1 MASSLSG
8 FSIPEVISTKH
19 ISEREFEFR
28 MKEIQK
34 DNLSKERAR
43 KLKEERRKGKTKHKL
58 PSTSKLILL
67 GMILLCVQIVAFCE
81 YAMMTL
87 CDTSALYV
95 LIGIPAALAPIIWGY
110 YSKSKA
116 ENTAGGIVY
125 DTAMAEILNKNNV
138 SDEEITNDSSV
149 G

>member
-1 MASSLSG
+1 M
-8 FSIPEVISTKH
+8 KY
-19 ISEREFEFR
+19 ISEKEFNFR

-34 DNLSKERAR
+34 ENLSKERAR
-43 KLKEERRKGKTKHKL
+43 KLKEEKQKGKPKRKI

-67 GMILLCVQIVAFCE
+67 GMILLCVQIVIFCE

-87 CDTSALYV
+87 YDASSLYV
-95 LIGIPAALAPIIWGY
+95 LIGIPVALAPIIWGY

-116 ENTAGGIVY
+116 ENTVGGIVY
-125 DTAMAEILNKNNV
+125 DTAMAEMQMQNETVDNEV
-138 SDEEITNDSSV
+138 PTEGGSV

>member
-1 MASSLSG
+1 M
-8 FSIPEVISTKH
+8 KY
-19 ISEREFEFR
+19 ISEKEFNFR

-34 DNLSKERAR
+34 ENLSKERAR
-43 KLKEERRKGKTKHKL
+43 KLKEEKQKGKQKRKI

-67 GMILLCVQIVAFCE
+67 GMILLCVQIVVFCE

-87 CDTSALYV
+87 YDASSLYV
-95 LIGIPAALAPIIWGY
+95 LIGIPTALAPIIWGY

-116 ENTAGGIVY
+116 ENTVGGIVY
-125 DTAMAEILNKNNV
+125 DTAMAEMQMQNETVDNEVLTE
-138 SDEEITNDSSV
+138 DGSV

>member
-1 MASSLSG
+1 MRR
-8 FSIPEVISTKH
+8 
-19 ISEREFEFR
+19 ISEKEYDFR
-28 MKEIQK
+28 MKEIQR
-34 DNLSKERAR
+34 DNLAKERAR
-43 KLKEERRKGKTKHKL
+43 KLKEEKRKGKIKHKL

-67 GMILLCVQIVAFCE
+67 GMILLCVQIVIFCE

-125 DTAMAEILNKNNV
+125 DTAMAEMQMKN
-138 SDEEITNDSSV
+138 ETTNESTATDDDSV

>member
-1 MASSLSG
+1 MRY
-8 FSIPEVISTKH
+8 
-19 ISEREFEFR
+19 ISEKEFNSR
-28 MKEIQK
+28 MTRIQK
-34 DNLSKERAR
+34 ENLSKERAR
-43 KLKEERRKGKTKHKL
+43 KLREEKKKGRTKHKL

-67 GMILLCVQIVAFCE
+67 GMILLCVQIVIFCE

-87 CDTSALYV
+87 YDASSLYV

-116 ENTAGGIVY
+116 ENTVGGIVY
-125 DTAMAEILNKNNV
+125 DTAMAEMQMRNETVN
-138 SDEEITNDSSV
+138 DESPAEDGSV

>member
-1 MASSLSG
+1 MRR
-8 FSIPEVISTKH
+8 
-19 ISEREFEFR
+19 ISEKEYDFR
-28 MKEIQK
+28 MREIQR
-34 DNLSKERAR
+34 DNLAKERAR
-43 KLKEERRKGKTKHKL
+43 KLKEEKRKGKIKHKL

-67 GMILLCVQIVAFCE
+67 GMILLCVQIVIFCE

-116 ENTAGGIVY
+116 ENTAGGIIY
-125 DTAMAEILNKNNV
+125 DTAMAEMQMKNGT
-138 SDEEITNDSSV
+138 TNESTATDDDSV

>member
-1 MASSLSG
+1 MRG
-8 FSIPEVISTKH
+8 
-19 ISEREFEFR
+19 ISEKEYDYRMRQIKRE
-28 MKEIQK
+28 
-34 DNLSKERAR
+34 NLARERAR
-43 KLKEERRKGKTKHKL
+43 KLKEEKKKGRVKHKL

-67 GMILLCVQIVAFCE
+67 GMIALCVQIVIFCE

-87 CDTSALYV
+87 YDASSLYV

-116 ENTAGGIVY
+116 ENTEGGIVY
-125 DTAMAEILNKNNV
+125 DMAMAEMQAHNETQQNENV
-138 SDEEITNDSSV
+138 TDDGSV